1 MDKMNW
7 IKDLVRAE
15 QKMEESGVIDFVTG
29 FNPAEMLESE
39 TTAFMNKLKSEFIE
53 SASAFNQLKGS
64 SVGRIKIYGLSNSPT
79 DFMLFRNG
87 FKLVFMMKESG
98 MVGIRFHYVG
108 TTFTQPPASDN
119 GQAVPSDEDILQARW
134 GAFGDLIWT
143 FQEQEIKT
151 DFLVRYYLTR
161 FVRESAK

>member
-1 MDKMNW
+1 MDKITW

-15 QKMEESGVIDFVTG
+15 QKMEESGVIDYVTG
-29 FNPAEMLESE
+29 FNPVELLQSQ
-39 TTAFMNKLKSEFIE
+39 TTDFMNKLKSEFIE
-53 SASAFNQLKGS
+53 ASSSFNQLKGS
-64 SVGRIKIYGLSNSPT
+64 SVGRIKIYGLSNSSS

-87 FKLVFMMKESG
+87 FKLVFTMKEPG

-108 TTFTQPPASDN
+108 AAFTQPPASDN
-119 GQAVPSDEDILQARW
+119 GQNAPSDEDILQARW
-134 GAFGDLIWT
+134 GAFGDLMWT
-143 FQEQEIKT
+143 FQDQEIKT